1 MAPEDPSA
9 QALADVMR
17 LIRQQYV
24 GTIKDDKVL
33 RDAVAG
39 IVGGLDEY
47 STYIP
52 PDKLA
57 AINGRMNGRQC
68 GVGLSVERIG
78 GKVVVIGPV
87 LGSPADKADF
97 RTGDRILEIDGQD
110 VASLD
115 IAAIGR
121 LLDAGKKP
129 RVNVAFERAS
139 QRHERELVRDEWE
152 METVVG
158 LFRTQRGAWSYM
170 LDDKQHVAY
179 VRVREFCPKTSLQLD
194 QVLRELGPVRS
205 IVLDLRDNP
214 GGGLPSA
221 VDVANLF
228 LREGVIVKS
237 VDRAGHAEVFRA
249 RPERTFS
256 DTIPVAI
263 LVNGH
268 TASAAEIV
276 AGSLWLKSRAVLIG
290 GRTRGKACVQR
301 LFTLPGGM
309 GQISLTTANYLLAG
323 DVHISRPPRPGGL
336 APDLEA
342 ACLRPDQLD
351 ACAFAA
357 RFSIIPLPKPCPPP
371 GRRTA
376 ST

>member
-1 MAPEDPSA
+1 M
-9 QALADVMR
+9 
-17 LIRQQYV
+17 
-24 GTIKDDKVL
+24 
-33 RDAVAG
+33 
-39 IVGGLDEY
+39 
-47 STYIP
+47 
-52 PDKLA
+52 
-57 AINGRMNGRQC
+57 
-68 GVGLSVERIG
+68 
-78 GKVVVIGPV
+78 
-87 LGSPADKADF
+87 
-97 RTGDRILEIDGQD
+97 
-110 VASLD
+110 
-115 IAAIGR
+115 
-121 LLDAGKKP
+121 
-129 RVNVAFERAS
+129 
-139 QRHERELVRDEWE
+139 
-152 METVVG
+152 
-158 LFRTQRGAWSYM
+158 
-170 LDDKQHVAY
+170 
-179 VRVREFCPKTSLQLD
+179 
-194 QVLRELGPVRS
+194 LRELGPVRS

-290 GRTRGKACVQR
+290 GGMRGKACVQR

-323 DVHISRPPRPGGL
+323 DVHISRPPRP
-336 APDLEA
+336 AV
-342 ACLRPDQLD
+342 RPPTWRPR
-351 ACAFAA
+351 ASVRTSSTRFAFAA

-371 GRRTA
+371 GPRTA